1 MLCHDADFFSYKEG
15 ADVRTSHGEDLLP
28 QGNPATSARHPSVSM
43 IQEWG
48 LLVKPERG
56 FKQGDRNAFVHVE
69 IQQ

>member
-1 MLCHDADFFSYKEG
+1 M
-15 ADVRTSHGEDLLP
+15 RTSHGEDLLP